1 MRPEGGPQRRY
12 SGGKNV
18 IDSISGEVVRIDPDS
33 VVIDTGGIAYAA
45 FCPAG
50 TIRSCSEGKSVLL
63 YTHLIIRDDT
73 AQLYGFSSPREREIF
88 RRLLTVGQVGPRL
101 AIQVLSALPVDAFVN
116 AITKGDVDSLTA
128 IKGIG
133 RKTAERILVD
143 LRDKVGTAAG
153 EAGRFLLSQ
162 EEEIALR
169 ALTSKAL
176 GFSPR
181 EARMA
186 LEKLRGEELPVEGLV
201 RRALEILG
209 TGR

>member
-1 MRPEGGPQRRY
+1 M
-12 SGGKNV
+12 

-33 VVIDTGGIAYAA
+33 VVIDTGGIAYGAH
-45 FCPAG
+45 CPAG
-50 TIRSCSEGKSVLL
+50 TLRSCTKGKSVLL
-63 YTHLIIRDDT
+63 YTHLIIRDDSV
-73 AQLYGFSSPREREIF
+73 QLYGFSSPYERRLF
-88 RRLLTVGQVGPRL
+88 LQLLTVGQVGPRL
-101 AIQVLSALPVDAFVN
+101 AIQILSALPPDAFVK
-116 AITKGDVDSLTA
+116 AIESSDVEALTA

-143 LRDKVGTAAG
+143 LRDKVGGEGG
-153 EAGRFLLSQ
+153 EARGFLLTG
-162 EEEIALR
+162 EEETALR

-186 LEKLRGEELPVEGLV
+186 LERLRGEGLPAEGLV

-209 TGR
+209 SGR

>member
-1 MRPEGGPQRRY
+1 M
-12 SGGKNV
+12 

-50 TIRSCSEGKSVLL
+50 TIRACAEGKSVLL
-63 YTHLIIRDDT
+63 YTYLIIRDDT

-88 RRLLTVGQVGPRL
+88 RQLLTVGRVGPRL
-101 AIQVLSALPVDAFVN
+101 AIQALSALPVEEFVE
-116 AITKGDVDSLTA
+116 AIGSGDIASLTA

-143 LRDKVGTAAG
+143 LRDKVGSG
-153 EAGRFLLSQ
+153 GSEPGRFILSP
-162 EEEIALR
+162 EEETALR

-186 LEKLRGEELPVEGLV
+186 LERLRGEDLTADGLV

>member
-1 MRPEGGPQRRY
+1 M
-12 SGGKNV
+12 

-50 TIRSCSEGKSVLL
+50 TIRSCSEGKSALL
-63 YTHLIIRDDT
+63 YTHLIARDDSV
-73 AQLYGFSSPREREIF
+73 QLYGFSSPAERELF
-88 RRLLTVGQVGPRL
+88 RQLLTVGQVGPRL
-101 AIQVLSALPVDAFVN
+101 AIQILSSLPPDAFVK
-116 AITKGDVDSLTA
+116 AIGSGDVAALTA

-143 LRDKVGTAAG
+143 LRDKVGPGG
-153 EAGRFLLSQ
+153 EASRFILSS
-162 EEEIALR
+162 EEETALR

-181 EARMA
+181 EARMT
-186 LEKLRGEELPVEGLV
+186 LERLRGEGLTAEGLV

>member
-1 MRPEGGPQRRY
+1 
-12 SGGKNV
+12 
-18 IDSISGEVVRIDPDS
+18 
-33 VVIDTGGIAYAA
+33 
-45 FCPAG
+45 
-50 TIRSCSEGKSVLL
+50 
-63 YTHLIIRDDT
+63 
-73 AQLYGFSSPREREIF
+73 
-88 RRLLTVGQVGPRL
+88 VGQVGPRL
-101 AIQVLSALPVDAFVN
+101 AIQILSALPVDAFVS
-116 AITKGDVDSLTA
+116 AITRGDVDSLTA

-143 LRDKVGTAAG
+143 LRDKVGTATG
-153 EAGRFLLSQ
+153 EGGRFLLSA
-162 EEEIALR
+162 EEETALR

-186 LEKLRGEELPVEGLV
+186 LERLRGEELPAEGLV